1 MLDEN
6 GMRVAIAIVL
16 GLLVSMLVMVANVLH
31 YGIKRILRQ
40 RGYPV
45 SLWYGHFRDI
55 RFFRET
61 ISSEKDPDTKLRYQ
75 KVLYAL
81 VTALVLFLM
90 GAVLFFQAIH

>member
-1 MLDEN
+1 
-6 GMRVAIAIVL
+6 MRVAIAIVL

-45 SLWYGHFRDI
+45 SLCYGHFRDI

-81 VTALVLFLM
+81 VTALVLFLLS
-90 GAVLFFQAIH
+90 AVLFFQAIH